1 MTPELLNF
9 FGGFGFP
16 GLLIGYLI
24 WRESTQAKASAELER
39 VRSEE
44 SKLKSE
50 ADKALATSLSALT
63 VMIQNLAERLK

>member
-1 MTPELLNF
+1 MTPDAF
-9 FGGFGFP
+9 AVFSQFGFP

>member
-1 MTPELLNF
+1 MTPEILTMF
-9 FGGFGFP
+9 SQFGFP

-24 WRESTQAKASAELER
+24 WRESTQAKEKAELER

-44 SKLKSE
+44 GKLKSE

-63 VMIQNLAERLK
+63 VTIQNFAERLK

>member
-1 MTPELLNF
+1 MTPDVLTIF
-9 FGGFGFP
+9 SQFGFP
-16 GLLIGYLI
+16 GLLIGYLF
-24 WRESTQAKASAELER
+24 WRESTQAKSAAELER

>member
-1 MTPELLNF
+1 MTPEVLAILSQ
-9 FGGFGFP
+9 FGFP

-24 WRESTQAKASAELER
+24 WREGTQAKSSSELER

-44 SKLKSE
+44 SRLKSE